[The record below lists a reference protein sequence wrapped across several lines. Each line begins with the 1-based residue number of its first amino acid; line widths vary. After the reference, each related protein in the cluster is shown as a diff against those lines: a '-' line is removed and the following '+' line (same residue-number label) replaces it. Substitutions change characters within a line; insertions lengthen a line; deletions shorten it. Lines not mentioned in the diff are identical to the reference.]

1 LKASSYISAKKELL
15 KNSNKMNVCC
25 VIFGDG
31 SVDFKEAAQRLG
43 KQANNLEIFNHVYV
57 LDSASLSQLSI
68 RYKQDLAKIISLT
81 SYPLYYRAI
90 KPWAILYF
98 MEDASK
104 KYDLVFYIDAGCEL
118 PNNIVSKLRLKKIMN
133 KVYKYGA
140 IAEYTGYKESAYS
153 RKNLMDAFEPLSST
167 DAIGQIQ
174 STWSIFKNTDESRK
188 FMLEW
193 IELSDPKYNYWQ
205 DPVGAELDEQ
215 NPDFIENRWDQS
227 IFSLLYKK
235 YHLPTKS
242 TFWEYGGKFGNLRG
256 LSIPIHAT
264 RNKTGK
270 SMLPT
275 FHTNNYLAFLSLFLN
290 GFFNLVRPIKKKIYN

>member
-1 LKASSYISAKKELL
+1 
-15 KNSNKMNVCC
+15 MCC
-25 VIFGDG
+25 VVFGDG

-43 KQANNLEIFNHVYV
+43 EQANNLEIFNHVYV

-68 RYKQDLAKIISLT
+68 RYKQDLAKITKLT

-104 KYDLVFYIDAGCEL
+104 KHDIIFYIDAGCEL
-118 PNNIVSKLRLKKIMN
+118 PNNIVSKLRLKKIIK
-133 KVYKYGA
+133 KVYEYGA
-140 IAEYTGYKESAYS
+140 IAEYIGYKESAYS
-153 RKNLMDAFEPLSST
+153 RKNLIDAFEPLSSI
-167 DAIGQIQ
+167 DALRQIQ
-174 STWSIFKNTDESRK
+174 STWSMFKNNNENIK

-205 DPVGAELDEQ
+205 DPVSAELNDQ
-215 NPDFIENRWDQS
+215 NPEFIENRWDQS

-235 YHLPTKS
+235 YQLPTKNA
-242 TFWEYGGKFGNLRG
+242 FWEYGGKFGNLRG

-270 SMLPT
+270 SKLP
-275 FHTNNYLAFLSLFLN
+275 NNHNNNCLALFSLFLN
-290 GFFNLVRPIKKKIYN
+290 SFFNLVRPIKKIIYKYIFRIN

>member
-1 LKASSYISAKKELL
+1 M
-15 KNSNKMNVCC
+15 KNSNEITVCC
-25 VIFGDG
+25 VVFGDG
-31 SVDFKEAAQRLG
+31 SDDFKGAAHRLG
-43 KQANNLEIFNHVYV
+43 KQANNLEIFNDVYV

-68 RYKQDLAKIISLT
+68 RYKQDLAKITRLT
-81 SYPLYYRAI
+81 HYPLYYRAI

-98 MEDASK
+98 MEDSGK
-104 KYDLVFYIDAGCEL
+104 KYDVVFYIDAGCEL
-118 PNNIVSKLRLKKIMN
+118 PNNFVAKLRLKKIIK

-140 IAEYTGYKESAYS
+140 IAERTRYKESTYS
-153 RKNLMDAFEPLSST
+153 RKNLIDAFEPLSSI
-167 DAIGQIQ
+167 DYVGQIQ
-174 STWSIFKNTDESRK
+174 STWTMFKNTDENIK

-205 DPVGAELDEQ
+205 DPVGDELNDQ
-215 NPDFIENRWDQS
+215 YPNFIENRWDQS

-235 YHLPTKS
+235 YHLPTKN

-270 SMLPT
+270 SKLPAN
-275 FHTNNYLAFLSLFLN
+275 HTNNYLAFLSLFLN
-290 GFFNLVRPIKKKIYN
+290 SLFNLVRPIKKIIYKYTSRIN